1 MSFTF
6 EEDKLV
12 WRVREIKGDGEEKVY
27 NLTASLEGDFL
38 RNYCEATG
46 SEVAATARWRSLH
59 ALELEA
65 RRMDAM
71 SGAAFIFR
79 FEGDWVHMEVDETLM
94 TDGGLGMV
102 EKQVCSFR
110 G

>member
-1 MSFTF
+1 
-6 EEDKLV
+6 
-12 WRVREIKGDGEEKVY
+12 
-27 NLTASLEGDFL
+27 
-38 RNYCEATG
+38 
-46 SEVAATARWRSLH
+46 
-59 ALELEA
+59 
-65 RRMDAM
+65 M